1 MGQPFFAL
9 SFCFVSVHVDPGYM
23 FAMSKIVSNPSA
35 VNPILK
41 LALEIGP
48 LALFFLTNA
57 RAGLFWATGVF
68 MVAIIFSLSITWLL
82 ERRLPTLP
90 LVTGIFVL
98 IFGGLTLYLQ
108 DELFIKLKP
117 TIVNTLFAVILLT
130 GLLWGKSFL
139 KSLMGTMFPMT
150 DQGWRVLTLRW
161 AMFFV
166 VLAILNEIVWR
177 NTSTDTWV
185 SFKVFGIMPLTIL
198 FSILQLP
205 AMNRHRLP
213 EGKSEDKGGL

>member
-1 MGQPFFAL
+1 
-9 SFCFVSVHVDPGYM
+9 
-23 FAMSKIVSNPSA
+23 MSKHANEASA
-35 VNPILK
+35 TNPILK
-41 LALEIGP
+41 LCLEIGP
-48 LALFFLTNA
+48 LVLFFLTNA

-68 MVAIIFSLSITWLL
+68 MVAIILSLSITWML
-82 ERRLPTLP
+82 ERRLPMLP

-98 IFGGLTLYLQ
+98 VFGGLTLILQ

-117 TIVNTLFAVILLT
+117 TIVNTLFAVILLG

-177 NTSTDTWV
+177 NTSTDDWV

-198 FSILQLP
+198 FSVLQLP

-213 EGKSEDKGGL
+213 ETSPEDKDLG

>member
-1 MGQPFFAL
+1 
-9 SFCFVSVHVDPGYM
+9 M
-23 FAMSKIVSNPSA
+23 FAMSKTINDPSA

-68 MVAIIFSLSITWLL
+68 MVAILISLSITWIL

-98 IFGGLTLYLQ
+98 IFGGLTLILQ

-117 TIVNTLFAVILLT
+117 TIVNTLFAVILLG
-130 GLLWGKSFL
+130 GLLRGKSFL
-139 KSLMGTMFPMT
+139 KSLMGSMFPMT

-177 NTSTDTWV
+177 NASTDDWV

-198 FSILQLP
+198 FSVLQLP
-205 AMNRHRLP
+205 TMNRHRLP
-213 EGKSEDKGGL
+213 ENDVEDKGEVDVPGP

>member
-1 MGQPFFAL
+1 MSNTANN
-9 SFCFVSVHVDPGYM
+9 VSAP
-23 FAMSKIVSNPSA
+23 
-35 VNPILK
+35 NPILK

-48 LALFFLTNA
+48 LVLFFVTNA
-57 RAGLFWATGVF
+57 RAGIFWATGVF
-68 MVAIIFSLSITWLL
+68 MLAIVVSLSVTWVR

-98 IFGGLTLYLQ
+98 VFGGLTLILQ

-117 TIVNTLFAVILLT
+117 TIVNTLFAVILFG

-139 KSLMGTMFPMT
+139 KSLMGSMFQMT
-150 DQGWRVLTLRW
+150 DEGWRLLTFRW

-166 VLAILNEIVWR
+166 LLAVLNEIVWR

-198 FSILQLP
+198 FSISQLP
-205 AMNRHRLP
+205 AMNRHRLLDD
-213 EGKSEDKGGL
+213 EDKT

>member
-1 MGQPFFAL
+1 MSNTANN
-9 SFCFVSVHVDPGYM
+9 VSAP
-23 FAMSKIVSNPSA
+23 
-35 VNPILK
+35 NPILK

-57 RAGLFWATGVF
+57 RAGIFWATAVF
-68 MVAIIFSLSITWLL
+68 MVAIIVSLLVTWLR

-98 IFGGLTLYLQ
+98 VFGGLTLILQ

-117 TIVNTLFAVILLT
+117 TIVNTLFAVILFG
-130 GLLWGKSFL
+130 GLFWGKSFL
-139 KSLMGTMFPMT
+139 KSLMGSMFQMT
-150 DQGWRVLTLRW
+150 DQGWRLLTFRW

-166 VLAILNEIVWR
+166 LLAILNEIVWR

-198 FSILQLP
+198 FSISQLP

-213 EGKSEDKGGL
+213 DEEDKA